1 MSLRTII
8 AAGITAT
15 MLSAG
20 LAVPAVAQT
29 ANSYDLYLGVGPD
42 ETSANMSWY
51 MPSRQQQY
59 VEVKDAS
66 GHVTRVA
73 GTNTRLTTTRAEYST
88 FANLTGLTP
97 ANPTSTVSVQTR
109 WAGPYGSI

>member
-8 AAGITAT
+8 AAGLTAT
-15 MLSAG
+15 VVTAG
-20 LAVPAVAQT
+20 LAAPATAQT
-29 ANSYDLYLGVGPD
+29 ENSYDIFLGVGPD

-97 ANPTSTVSVQTR
+97 
-109 WAGPYGSI
+109 G

>member
-20 LAVPAVAQT
+20 LTVPAVAQT

-59 VEVKDAS
+59 VEVKPQAHSSLVHDPME
-66 GHVTRVA
+66 V
-73 GTNTRLTTTRAEYST
+73 L
-88 FANLTGLTP
+88 
-97 ANPTSTVSVQTR
+97 
-109 WAGPYGSI
+109 